1 MGFCLSL
8 LAKTKR
14 LEDFMRKQQVFFWL
28 SSIFVAAIL
37 TGCTTSKK
45 IAYLQGVEEIKTD
58 EFIQVNP
65 LYDARIMPKDLLTII
80 VSTTD
85 PEASRPF
92 NLVTPTI
99 NQGITTTSGYQ
110 GQLQTYLVDNNGQIE
125 FPVIGMI
132 TVKGLT
138 KREAEEKVKNL
149 LSTYLKEEPVVTVRF
164 VNYKISV
171 IGEVARPNTF
181 TIQNEKVNVMEALAM
196 AGDMTIWGRRDN
208 VKILREDGE
217 GNKRVILLDLNDPYV
232 IFHPD
237 FYLQQNDIVYVEPNK
252 VKAKNSEIGSA
263 TGIWL
268 SATSIMI
275 SVATLLINVLK

>member
-1 MGFCLSL
+1 M
-8 LAKTKR
+8 
-14 LEDFMRKQQVFFWL
+14 KQKFTDGVVIIL
-28 SSIFVAAIL
+28 IAALVSSC
-37 TGCTTSKK
+37 GSSKK
-45 IAYLQGVEEIKTD
+45 IAYLQGTESMAPSDFLTQSE
-58 EFIQVNP
+58 

-99 NQGITTTSGYQ
+99 SQGLTTTAGYQ
-110 GQLQTYLVDNNGQIE
+110 GQLQTYLVDNNGGVKL
-125 FPVIGMI
+125 PVIGE
-132 TVKGLT
+132 VNLKGLT
-138 KREAEEKVKNL
+138 KSEAEKRIVGMLKPF
-149 LSTYLKEEPVVTVRF
+149 LKEDPVVTVRL

-171 IGEVARPNTF
+171 IGEVGRPNTF
-181 TIQNEKVNVMEALAM
+181 TIQNEKVNLFEALAM

-208 VKILREDGE
+208 VKILREEADGS
-217 GNKRVILLDLNDPYV
+217 KRVITMNMNDPNV

-237 FYLQQNDIVYVEPNK
+237 FYLRQNDVVYVEPNK

>member
-1 MGFCLSL
+1 MTAL
-8 LAKTKR
+8 LAGCG
-14 LEDFMRKQQVFFWL
+14 
-28 SSIFVAAIL
+28 SSE
-37 TGCTTSKK
+37 K
-45 IAYLQGVEEIKTD
+45 IAYLQGTEQMSAEEFT
-58 EFIQVNP
+58 QATT
-65 LYDARIMPKDLLTII
+65 LYDARIMPKDLLTVV
-80 VSTTD
+80 VSATD
-85 PEASRPF
+85 PEAVRPF
-92 NLVTPTI
+92 NLIMPTI
-99 NQGITTTSGYQ
+99 SQGITTSASTQ

-125 FPVIGMI
+125 FPVVGMI

-138 KREAEEKVKNL
+138 KREAEEKVKGL
-149 LSTYLKEEPVVTVRF
+149 LATYLKEEPVVTVRF

-208 VKILREDGE
+208 VKILREDAE
-217 GNKRVILLDLNDPYV
+217 GNKRVIMMNMNDPYV

-237 FYLQQNDIVYVEPNK
+237 FYLQQNDVVYVEPNK

>member
-1 MGFCLSL
+1 VITAL
-8 LAKTKR
+8 LAGCG
-14 LEDFMRKQQVFFWL
+14 
-28 SSIFVAAIL
+28 SS
-37 TGCTTSKK
+37 GK
-45 IAYLQGVEEIKTD
+45 IAYLQGTETMTPEEFAQATT
-58 EFIQVNP
+58 

-99 NQGITTTSGYQ
+99 SQGVTTTASTQ

-125 FPVIGMI
+125 FPVVGMI

-138 KREAEEKVKNL
+138 KREAEEKVKGL
-149 LSTYLKEEPVVTVRF
+149 LATYLKEEPVVTVRF

-208 VKILREDGE
+208 VKILREDAE
-217 GNKRVILLDLNDPYV
+217 GNKRVIMMNLNDPYV

-237 FYLQQNDIVYVEPNK
+237 FYLQQNDVVYVEPNK

>member
-1 MGFCLSL
+1 MKRYYTLHL
-8 LAKTKR
+8 LAALVMTA
-14 LEDFMRKQQVFFWL
+14 LL
-28 SSIFVAAIL
+28 AGCGSSE
-37 TGCTTSKK
+37 K
-45 IAYLQGVEEIKTD
+45 IAYLQGTERMSAEEFAVATT
-58 EFIQVNP
+58 
-65 LYDARIMPKDLLTII
+65 LYDARIMPKDLLTVV

-85 PEASRPF
+85 PEASKPF
-92 NLVTPTI
+92 NLVMPTI
-99 NQGITTTSGYQ
+99 SQGITTSASSQ

-125 FPVIGMI
+125 FPVVGMI

-138 KREAEEKVKNL
+138 KRKAEEKVKGL
-149 LSTYLKEEPVVTVRF
+149 LATYLKEEPVVTVRF

-208 VKILREDGE
+208 VKILREDAE
-217 GNKRVILLDLNDPYV
+217 GNKRVIMMNLNDPYV

-237 FYLQQNDIVYVEPNK
+237 FYLQQNDVVYVEPNK

>member
-1 MGFCLSL
+1 M
-8 LAKTKR
+8 
-14 LEDFMRKQQVFFWL
+14 KQKFTDGVVIIL
-28 SSIFVAAIL
+28 IAALVSSC
-37 TGCTTSKK
+37 GSSEK
-45 IAYLQGVEEIKTD
+45 IAYLQGTETMSAEEFAVATT
-58 EFIQVNP
+58 

-99 NQGITTTSGYQ
+99 SQGLTTTAGYQ
-110 GQLQTYLVDNNGQIE
+110 GQLQTYLVDNNGGVKL
-125 FPVIGMI
+125 PVIGE
-132 TVKGLT
+132 VNLKGLT
-138 KREAEEKVKNL
+138 KSEAEKRIVGMLKPF
-149 LSTYLKEEPVVTVRF
+149 LKEDPVVTVRF

-171 IGEVARPNTF
+171 IGEVGRPNTF
-181 TIQNEKVNVMEALAM
+181 TIQNEKVNLFEALAM

-208 VKILREDGE
+208 VKILREDAE
-217 GNKRVILLDLNDPYV
+217 GNKRVIMMNLNDPYV

-237 FYLQQNDIVYVEPNK
+237 FYLQQNDVVYVEPNK

>member
-1 MGFCLSL
+1 M
-8 LAKTKR
+8 
-14 LEDFMRKQQVFFWL
+14 KQKFTDGVVIIL
-28 SSIFVAAIL
+28 IAALVSSC
-37 TGCTTSKK
+37 GSSEK
-45 IAYLQGVEEIKTD
+45 IAYLQGTETMSAEEFAVATT
-58 EFIQVNP
+58 

-99 NQGITTTSGYQ
+99 SQGLTTTAGYQ
-110 GQLQTYLVDNNGQIE
+110 GQLQTYLVDNNGGVKL
-125 FPVIGMI
+125 PVIGE
-132 TVKGLT
+132 VNLKGLT
-138 KREAEEKVKNL
+138 KSEAEKRIVGMLKPF
-149 LSTYLKEEPVVTVRF
+149 LKEDPVVTVRF

-171 IGEVARPNTF
+171 IGEVGRPNTF
-181 TIQNEKVNVMEALAM
+181 TIQNEKVNLFEALAM

-208 VKILREDGE
+208 VKILREEADGS
-217 GNKRVILLDLNDPYV
+217 KRVITMNMNDPNV

-237 FYLQQNDIVYVEPNK
+237 FYLRQNDVVYVEPNK

>member
-1 MGFCLSL
+1 MITAL
-8 LAKTKR
+8 LAGCG
-14 LEDFMRKQQVFFWL
+14 
-28 SSIFVAAIL
+28 SS
-37 TGCTTSKK
+37 GK
-45 IAYLQGVEEIKTD
+45 IAYLQGTETMTPEEFAQATT
-58 EFIQVNP
+58 

-99 NQGITTTSGYQ
+99 SQGVTTTASTQ

-125 FPVIGMI
+125 FPVVGMI

-138 KREAEEKVKNL
+138 KREAEEKVKGL
-149 LSTYLKEEPVVTVRF
+149 LATYLKEEPVVTVRF

-208 VKILREDGE
+208 VKILREDAE
-217 GNKRVILLDLNDPYV
+217 GNKRVIMMNLNDPYV

-237 FYLQQNDIVYVEPNK
+237 FYLQQNDVVYVEPNK